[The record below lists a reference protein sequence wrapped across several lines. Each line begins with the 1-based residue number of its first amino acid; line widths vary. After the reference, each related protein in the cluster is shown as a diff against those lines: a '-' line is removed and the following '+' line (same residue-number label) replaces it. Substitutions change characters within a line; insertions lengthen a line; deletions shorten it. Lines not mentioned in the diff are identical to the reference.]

1 MITVLLGSVFFIFS
15 ASIIYFRLFA
25 DLDKDGAYHRSLHVL
40 GVSPKERHK
49 ILRHQLQVMYFLP
62 TIVAM
67 IHFAVAMTALRLLVE
82 LPVWQ
87 FYGEI
92 VGIYLLFQVIFY
104 ICCQLRYNQQI
115 DRYADPTE

>member
-1 MITVLLGSVFFIFS
+1 
-15 ASIIYFRLFA
+15 
-25 DLDKDGAYHRSLHVL
+25 
-40 GVSPKERHK
+40 
-49 ILRHQLQVMYFLP
+49 
-62 TIVAM
+62 M

-115 DRYADPTE
+115 DRYADQQNNQSVFYKTYRFV